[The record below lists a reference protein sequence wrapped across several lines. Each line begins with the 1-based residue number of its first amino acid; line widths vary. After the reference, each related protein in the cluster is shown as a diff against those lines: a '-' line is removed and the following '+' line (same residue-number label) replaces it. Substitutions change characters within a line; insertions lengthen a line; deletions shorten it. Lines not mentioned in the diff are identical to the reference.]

1 MDEFNITGKWI
12 NKNTGEE
19 LYVKNNIIDGDQM
32 ILITNKGTISLA
44 DFSNN
49 YISVSDE
56 IYDESGNVIGHDDNN
71 TTVVKPQ
78 SKPSPVKK
86 VQTIDDQEYLIK
98 DQVVTVQS
106 TLKNTATKKE
116 TKKIPANTDTDY
128 SLVEKLFNKV
138 KSKPIIDLKIEWD
151 DLPVEQILTLVNFL
165 DININDIST
174 YIYNTYFNE
183 DEIKE
188 KINETI
194 KNKINNINKYDK

>member
-138 KSKPIIDLKIEWD
+138 QSKPTIDLKIEWD

-165 DININDIST
+165 DIDIKDIST

-183 DEIKE
+183 NEIKE

>member
-116 TKKIPANTDTDY
+116 TKKIPANIDTDY

-174 YIYNTYFNE
+174 YIYNTYFNK

>member
-44 DFSNN
+44 EFSNN

-78 SKPSPVKK
+78 STPSPVKK

-98 DQVVTVQS
+98 DKVVTVQS

-116 TKKIPANTDTDY
+116 TKKIPGNIDTDY

-138 KSKPIIDLKIEWD
+138 QSKPIIDLKIEWD

-165 DININDIST
+165 DINIKDIST

>member
-116 TKKIPANTDTDY
+116 TKKIPANIDTDY

>member
-71 TTVVKPQ
+71 TTIVKPQ

-116 TKKIPANTDTDY
+116 TKKIPANIDTDY